1 MQRLLPALILLNLIL
16 RVSPAQAQQPAFV
29 DAQMTYT
36 FGESIE
42 FSARLL
48 PPQPATEALI
58 FISTSDHQGV
68 FTDDAHYDPPT
79 GEISYTNTVQPGALS
94 PFSELTYWFE
104 VSLEDGSTVSSRP
117 YSAGYTDDRFDWQTR
132 QEPEVTLHWYQGGA
146 DFAQQAADVAR
157 AGLTRIR
164 EILPVS
170 PSAPLDVYI
179 YANSSELQ
187 SALGLTDA
195 QWAAGEANPES
206 GAAFVSIAPSA
217 EQRSEME
224 RQIPHELAHLLH
236 YELAGAG
243 WAGQPAWLREGIATT
258 AELNPD
264 PEYARALAAAAAAGT
279 LLPLAELCTAFPPEA
294 GEAFLAYAEA
304 ESFVRYL
311 RENYGASGL
320 EALTGAYADGLG
332 CEQGAHRA
340 LGWALTPLEQD
351 WLAQGL
357 GASTDRGDR
366 LDEEPSTAGSIL
378 PFVILLALILIV
390 PLAMAFSR
398 RR

>member
-1 MQRLLPALILLNLIL
+1 MQRLILALVLLILIL
-16 RVSPAQAQQPAFV
+16 RASPAQAQQPAFV

-36 FGESIE
+36 FGESIQ

-58 FISTSDHQGV
+58 FISASDHPDV
-68 FTDDAHYDPPT
+68 FIDEAQYAPAT
-79 GEISYTNTVQPGALS
+79 GEISYTYTVQPGALR

-132 QEPEVTLHWYQGGA
+132 EEPEVTLHWYRGGA
-146 DFAQQAADVAR
+146 DFAQQAADAAR
-157 AGLTRIR
+157 AGLVRVH

-170 PSAPLDVYI
+170 SSVPLDVYI
-179 YANSSELQ
+179 YSASSDLQ

-195 QWAAGEANPES
+195 QWAAGEASPEL
-206 GAAFVSIAPSA
+206 GAAFVSIAPSP

-243 WAGQPAWLREGIATT
+243 WAEQPAWLREGIATN
-258 AELNPD
+258 AELTPD
-264 PEYARALAAAAAAGT
+264 PEYARALASAAADGT
-279 LLPLAELCTAFPPEA
+279 LLPLAELCAAFPPEA

-320 EALTGAYADGLG
+320 ETLTRAYADGLG
-332 CEQGAHRA
+332 CEQGPERA
-340 LGWALTPLEQD
+340 CGVALPRLEQD

-357 GASTDRGDR
+357 GAATDQGAGPAS
-366 LDEEPSTAGSIL
+366 EPAAAQNVL
-378 PFVILLALILIV
+378 PFVVLLGLILLV
-390 PLAMAFSR
+390 PLAMAFGR